1 METTD
6 SNNARIFFGDKKE
19 ICNMNANA
27 ENDEQK
33 TIDQRIEIIPLN
45 RIMAAAYQRTTNT
58 KQVVRIINNFN
69 EAKLG
74 VPIVSKRD
82 GNFYI
87 VDGTHRVSALRR
99 LGYKSAMFIVLEGLT
114 YEQEADFFRRQNENT
129 RQLTLY
135 TRFKAGLESNDKL
148 CKTIN
153 AIVERNMFVVGTNA
167 SDFNTITA
175 IFALITIY
183 DNYGGGVLDK
193 TLQLVRET
201 WDGNPIAKN
210 REFLVGVAEFVHR
223 FNVQDFA
230 ARIGKVPMMAIWQ
243 EYIQWAQYRERSTA
257 NREIRIMLCRILV
270 RHYNKSI
277 SHKSNRYLKMDGL
290 L

>member
-1 METTD
+1 METID
-6 SNNARIFFGDKKE
+6 ANNNANTG
-19 ICNMNANA
+19 A
-27 ENDEQK
+27 ENGRQK
-33 TIDQRIEIIPLN
+33 NVDQRIEIIPLN
-45 RIMAAAYQRTTNT
+45 RVMAAAYQRTTNT
-58 KQVVRIINNFN
+58 KQVARIMNNFN

-74 VPIVSKRD
+74 VPIVSERD

-99 LGYKSAMFIVLEGLT
+99 LGYKSAMFIVLEWLT

-148 CKTIN
+148 CKAIN
-153 AIVERNMFVVGTNA
+153 AIVEKNMFVVGTNA
-167 SDFNTITA
+167 RDFNTITA

-183 DNYGGGVLDK
+183 DNFGGEVLDK

-223 FNVQDFA
+223 FNVSDFT
-230 ARIGKVPMMAIWQ
+230 ARISKITLMAIWQ
-243 EYIQWAQYRERSTA
+243 EYIQCAQYRERSTA

-270 RHYNKSI
+270 RHYNKGI
-277 SHKSNRYLKMDGL
+277 SHKNNRYLKMEGL

>member
-1 METTD
+1 MEIID
-6 SNNARIFFGDKKE
+6 INDAQIFFGDK
-19 ICNMNANA
+19 A

-33 TIDQRIEIIPLN
+33 NVDQRIEIIPLN
-45 RIMAAAYQRTTNT
+45 RVMAAAYQRTTNT
-58 KQVVRIINNFN
+58 KQVVRIMNNFN

-74 VPIVSKRD
+74 VLIVSERD

-153 AIVERNMFVVGTNA
+153 AIVERNMFVVGTN
-167 SDFNTITA
+167 SHDFNIIT
-175 IFALITIY
+175 
-183 DNYGGGVLDK
+183 
-193 TLQLVRET
+193 
-201 WDGNPIAKN
+201 
-210 REFLVGVAEFVHR
+210 
-223 FNVQDFA
+223 
-230 ARIGKVPMMAIWQ
+230 AIWQ
-243 EYIQWAQYRERSTA
+243 ELAQYRQRTTS

-270 RHYNKSI
+270 RHYNKGI
-277 SHKSNRYLKMDGL
+277 AQKSNRYLKMEGWL
-290 L
+290 